1 MAGWNLK
8 LNEALL
14 AIDTRS
20 ESELIAI
27 VQQLDPELAYI
38 RDLHPEASTYRTL
51 LVSYQGTECA
61 LKIRR
66 VSRNMW
72 DDTYFY
78 YEISALKRAG
88 ERRITGVTRL
98 LHEYKDDRFHA
109 IVKTFVPGTPCDV
122 VDVDEL
128 LKSTEFVQKLDA
140 LYLKLHLAGIARI
153 HFLPRKVVIS
163 DDGDLTLVDLST
175 CIVNTES
182 GTQLF
187 VQAMRED
194 SRFITRLE
202 RRTTH

>member
-1 MAGWNLK
+1 LTETPLSIN
-8 LNEALL
+8 
-14 AIDTRS
+14 TRS
-20 ESELIAI
+20 ESELEAI
-27 VQQLDPELAYI
+27 VHQLDPDLEYI
-38 RDLHPEASTYRTL
+38 RDLHPDASTCRTL
-51 LVSYQGTECA
+51 LVNYKGTECA
-61 LKIRR
+61 LKVRR
-66 VSRNMW
+66 LSRNMW

-78 YEISALKRAG
+78 YEISALKRAA

-109 IVKTFVPGTPCDV
+109 IVKTFIPGTPCNV

-128 LKSTEFVQKLDA
+128 LTSAEFVQKLDA
-140 LYLKLHLAGIARI
+140 LYLKLHLAGIAKF

-182 GTQLF
+182 GIQLF

-194 SRFITRLE
+194 SRFITKLE
-202 RRTTH
+202 RHATH